1 MKKTELCNST
11 YKDLL
16 AQFTAH
22 LQSVNYAKGTVKSG
36 VNSAKDYLLYLENR
50 DLNFNTAST
59 KEIQEYFD
67 FLQERTNKNTGLG
80 LSMSYL
86 QKIKFGLIL
95 FYDFLHLTQEVYTEQ
110 GRSENYPKP
119 IFPQIKKGN
128 FVPKVLTKEEIEK
141 LFKACDQT
149 LLGKR
154 NKALLSIYYGCGL
167 RRQEGTALNIE
178 DIDFNKGLIFIT
190 KSKTHRQRNV
200 PMSANMQGIL
210 EDYLYNVRE
219 KLIDKSESQSAV
231 LVTERGNRL
240 SVESVMYI
248 LSKLLV
254 EAKIT
259 TKASPHTLRHSIAT
273 HLLKSGMKLESIAL
287 FLGHRSLD
295 STQIYT
301 HLSKS

>member
-1 MKKTELCNST
+1 MKKTELCTST

-16 AQFTAH
+16 TQFTAH
-22 LQSVNYAKGTVKSG
+22 LQHINYAKGTVKSG
-36 VNSAKDYLLYLENR
+36 VNSAKDYLQYLENK
-50 DLNFNTAST
+50 DLNFNKTST
-59 KEIQEYFD
+59 KEIKEYFA

-86 QKIKFGLIL
+86 QKIKFGLII
-95 FYDFLHLTQEVYTEQ
+95 FYDFLHLTQEE
-110 GRSENYPKP
+110 SYPKP
-119 IFPQIKKGN
+119 SFPLIKKGN

-141 LFKACDQT
+141 LFKACDES

-178 DIDFNKGLIFIT
+178 DIDFNKGLVFIT

-240 SVESVMYI
+240 SVGSVMYI
-248 LSKLLV
+248 LSKLIT

-301 HLSKS
+301 HLSNNNI